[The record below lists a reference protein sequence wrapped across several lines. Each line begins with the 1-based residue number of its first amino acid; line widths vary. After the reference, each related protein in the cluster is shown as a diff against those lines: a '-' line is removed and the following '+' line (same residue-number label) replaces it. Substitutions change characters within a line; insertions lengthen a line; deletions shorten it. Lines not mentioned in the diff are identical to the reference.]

1 MAKDKI
7 VDISHWQGK
16 IDWDKFAKE
25 VALVIIRVQDGS
37 STVDREYKTYV
48 AEAKKRG
55 IPFAHYAFC
64 RFVSVADARKE
75 AQDFYARG
83 DKDALFWVAD
93 VEVKTMDDMTA
104 GTQAYVEELRKLGAK
119 KVGGYFG
126 HHSYESWG
134 LDKVIG
140 IDFTWIP
147 RYGTNNG
154 KQNTKPDY
162 ACELWQYT
170 SKGKVGG
177 VNGDVDLNAL
187 NGDKTLEWFI
197 GNAGVSEPVETKVE
211 AEIVTKPAP
220 KPAPKRK
227 KNSDGT
233 YTVKSGDTL
242 GEIAADFGVSI
253 ANLVAWNNIANKNVI
268 TAGQKLRFSAPKKT
282 ASTET
287 YVVKAGDALSKIA
300 AKYGTTTAE
309 LQKLNGIKNANVIY
323 AGQKLKV
330 PAKKSAAKAKYH
342 NVKAGDVV
350 SKLAVKYG
358 STSAQ
363 IKAWNKLDSKYT
375 IYVGQKLRV
384 K

>member
-1 MAKDKI
+1 MTKKI

-37 STVDREYKTYV
+37 SVIDREYKTYV

-55 IPFAHYAFC
+55 IPFGHYAFC

-93 VEVKTMDDMTA
+93 VEVKTMGDMTA
-104 GTQAYVEELRKLGAK
+104 GTQAYVDELRKLGAK

-126 HHSYESWG
+126 HHTYKALG
-134 LDKVIG
+134 LDKVDG
-140 IDFTWIP
+140 LDFTWIP
-147 RYGTNNG
+147 RYST
-154 KQNTKPDY
+154 KKPDY
-162 ACELWQYT
+162 PCDLWQYT
-170 SKGKVGG
+170 ESGKVGG
-177 VNGDVDLNAL
+177 VNGGVDLNKL
-187 NGDKTLEWFI
+187 NGNKSLEWFT
-197 GNAGVSEPVETKVE
+197 GKAGVVKPPVTKVE
-211 AEIVTKPAP
+211 AEIIKKPAP
-220 KPAPKRK
+220 KPASKRN

-233 YTVKSGDTL
+233 YTVVAGDTL
-242 GEIAADFGVSI
+242 GEIAADFGVST
-253 ANLVAWNNIANKNVI
+253 ANLAAWNNIANPDVI
-268 TAGQKLRFSAPKKT
+268 AAGQKLRFSAPKKT
-282 ASTET
+282 TQAKASTET

-300 AKYGTTTAE
+300 AKHGTTTEE
-309 LQKLNGIKNANVIY
+309 LQKLNGIKNANKIY

-330 PAKKSAAKAKYH
+330 PAKKSAAKAEYH
-342 NVKAGDVV
+342 TVKSGDVV

-363 IKAWNKLDSKYT
+363 IKAWNKLDSDYT
-375 IYVGQKLRV
+375 IYPGQKLRV

>member
-1 MAKDKI
+1 MTKKI

-55 IPFAHYAFC
+55 IPFGHYAFC

-75 AQDFYARG
+75 AQDFYERG

-93 VEVKTMDDMTA
+93 VEVKTMGDMTV
-104 GTQAYVEELRKLGAK
+104 GTQAYVNELRKLGAK

-126 HHSYESWG
+126 HHTYKALG
-134 LDKVIG
+134 LDKVDG
-140 IDFTWIP
+140 LDFTWIP
-147 RYGTNNG
+147 RYST
-154 KQNTKPDY
+154 KKPDY
-162 ACELWQYT
+162 PCDLWQYT
-170 SKGKVGG
+170 ESGKVAG
-177 VNGDVDLNAL
+177 VNGNVDLNVL
-187 NGDKTLEWFI
+187 NGNKSLEWFI
-197 GNAGVSEPVETKVE
+197 GKEGEVKAPDTKVE
-211 AEIVTKPAP
+211 AEIIKKPA
-220 KPAPKRK
+220 PAPKRK

-233 YTVKSGDTL
+233 YTVVAGDTL

-268 TAGQKLRFSAPKKT
+268 AAGQKLRFRAPKKAT
-282 ASTET
+282 PAKASTDT
-287 YVVKAGDALSKIA
+287 YIVKAGDALSKIA

-309 LQKLNGIKNANVIY
+309 LQKLNGISNPNKIY

-330 PAKKSAAKAKYH
+330 PTAKSQVLPEYYI
-342 NVKAGDVV
+342 VKAGD
-350 SKLAVKYG
+350 KLAKIA
-358 STSAQ
+358 TSHKTTVANLAKLNPS
-363 IKAWNKLDSKYT
+363 IKDVNK
-375 IYVGQKLRV
+375 IYKGQKIRV